1 MKRINRPIQSK
12 LEDYGYKPLEK
23 EEDTMLGDI
32 RLVAKYKLR
41 ERLRYTL
48 SVQGIL
54 GLPTGQTPDINKAL
68 NVPAGDGQLD
78 VGATFMADY
87 YYSPVVIL
95 NGYAGFEVQLPDTL
109 AMRIPEKVSSSLTP
123 DIDNNVRRDLG
134 DQLLAGFGAR
144 YKAFDFTHFQAAY
157 GFRYKGRDSYEGD
170 SYADFRYNWIGRES
184 EQRMHTMQL
193 GVTFSTVDL
202 YKQKRFAAPAEITL
216 AYTSIVSGKNV
227 TKDPLTTLE
236 LALFF

>member
-1 MKRINRPIQSK
+1 MTNLFLGIAI
-12 LEDYGYKPLEK
+12 LLIGPLVWNFCDK
-23 EEDTMLGDI
+23 KNLLPWVNKITALCVGG
-32 RLVAKYKLR
+32 LVALH
-41 ERLRYTL
+41 
-48 SVQGIL
+48 IL
-54 GLPTGQTPDINKAL
+54 PEAFEVIGWWSAAAGL
-68 NVPAGDGQLD
+68 AGFVIFYLIEYLW
-78 VGATFMADY
+78 FLPY